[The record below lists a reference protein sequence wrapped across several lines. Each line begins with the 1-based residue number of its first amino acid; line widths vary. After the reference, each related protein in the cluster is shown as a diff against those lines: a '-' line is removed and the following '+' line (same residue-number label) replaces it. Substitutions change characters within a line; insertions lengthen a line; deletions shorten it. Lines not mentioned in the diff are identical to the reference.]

1 MGFLNYFI
9 AIVVGFF
16 IGCFPLLMSVI
27 ICRVGISLCN
37 EMKKDE
43 ECDIHTKNI
52 LDFQLKRYYFSLL
65 IQLFMIC
72 LVTVLCYLF
81 LKEEFLVYLMV
92 VAIICKNFIEILK
105 WISKYMAI
113 NKGIKMYSRK
123 MFMNYIYEST
133 FSTNKLLQG

>member
-1 MGFLNYFI
+1 MGFLNYLI

-37 EMKKDE
+37 EIKKDE
-43 ECDIHTKNI
+43 GCDIHTKNI
-52 LDFQLKRYYFSLL
+52 LDFQLKKYYFSLL

-81 LKEEFLVYLMV
+81 LKEEFWIYLIV
-92 VAIICKNFIEILK
+92 VMITFICNYKNTGKTMDNMQEFYKNLK
-105 WISKYMAI
+105 M
-113 NKGIKMYSRK
+113 NKQ
-123 MFMNYIYEST
+123 IYG
-133 FSTNKLLQG
+133 NK